1 MFFRLIC
8 MFSNMKSFSNKS
20 TIKPVQYY
28 NHLYK
33 ALLKYKQ
40 LPSYFIFYPTSRCN
54 LKCSHCFYHDSLN
67 KKFNELTLTE
77 IDKITQTMDPILS
90 LILTGGEPYLR
101 HDLDQIVRIF
111 YENTRVPIISI
122 PSNGWYL
129 KKMEKQITNMMEWCP
144 LLTLNQQ
151 ISIDG
156 IGVDHDNIRMD
167 KQVIGSENSFEKAII
182 TSKSL
187 KNLQKVYNRI
197 NIGIIITFTNE
208 NQNKF
213 KDIIKEIYSLVEPD
227 NISIN
232 LVRGDPKQKVNL
244 DLNLELYREAVTYRD
259 NLFYKKKMSGHS
271 RFVGNK
277 YATAARIMLN
287 ELTNKTYEEN
297 KYTTPCYAGNLSGVM
312 YPEGDI
318 YPCEILDDS
327 HKIGNIRDF
336 DLNFKKLWHSQKAK
350 NEIHFI
356 RKTKC
361 FCTHECFNS
370 VNILF
375 NPKNYPEIIKKSKLL

>member
-1 MFFRLIC
+1 MSIKNLE
-8 MFSNMKSFSNKS
+8 NKS
-20 TIKPVQYY
+20 NVRPVQYY
-28 NHLYK
+28 RHLFK

-67 KKFNELTLTE
+67 KKFNELSVDE
-77 IDKITQTMDPILS
+77 IDKITKTMDPILS

-101 HDLDQIVRIF
+101 HDLDKIVKIF
-111 YENTRVPIISI
+111 YENTRVPIITI

-129 KKMEKQITNMMEWCP
+129 SKMDKQITNMMEWCP
-144 LLTLNQQ
+144 YLTLNQQ

-156 IGVDHDNIRMD
+156 IGADHDLIRMD
-167 KQVIGSENSFEKAII
+167 KQVVGSDNSFDKAIKTI
-182 TSKSL
+182 HHL
-187 KNLQKVYNRI
+187 KKLQKAYDRI
-197 NIGIIITFTNE
+197 NIGIIITFTNQ
-208 NQNKF
+208 NQEKF

-244 DLNLELYREAVTYRD
+244 NLDLELYRDAVKYRD
-259 NLFYKKKMSGHS
+259 NLYYEKKMSGHS
-271 RFVGNK
+271 RFKGNK
-277 YATAARIMLN
+277 LATAGRIMLN
-287 ELTNKTYEEN
+287 ELTNKTFEEN
-297 KYTTPCYAGNLSGVM
+297 KYSTPCYAGNLSGVM
-312 YPEGDI
+312 YPEGDV

-336 DLNFKKLWHSQKAK
+336 DLNFKKLWLSKKASEEVK
-350 NEIHFI
+350 FI

-375 NPKNYPEIIKKSKLL
+375 NPKFYPEIIKKSTLI

>member
-1 MFFRLIC
+1 MSQNKDL
-8 MFSNMKSFSNKS
+8 SKS
-20 TIKPVQYY
+20 TVKPVQYY
-28 NHLYK
+28 RHLFK

-67 KKFNELTLTE
+67 KKFNELSVDE
-77 IDKITQTMDPILS
+77 IDKITKTMDPILS

-101 HDLDQIVRIF
+101 HDLDKIVKIF
-111 YENTRVPIISI
+111 YENTRVPIITI

-129 KKMEKQITNMMEWCP
+129 SKMDKQITNMMEWCP
-144 LLTLNQQ
+144 YLTLNQQ

-156 IGVDHDNIRMD
+156 IGADHDLIRMD
-167 KQVIGSENSFEKAII
+167 KQVVGSDNSFERAIKTI
-182 TSKSL
+182 HHL
-187 KNLQKVYNRI
+187 KKLQETYNRI
-197 NIGIIITFTNE
+197 NIGIIITFTSQ
-208 NQNKF
+208 NQKKF
-213 KDIIKEIYSLVEPD
+213 KDIIKEIHTLVEPD

-244 DLNLELYREAVTYRD
+244 NLDLELYRDAVKFRD
-259 NLFYKKKMSGHS
+259 NLYYEKKMSGHS
-271 RFVGNK
+271 RFKGNK
-277 YATAARIMLN
+277 LATAGRIMLN
-287 ELTNKTYEEN
+287 ELTNKTFEEN
-297 KYTTPCYAGNLSGVM
+297 KYSTPCYAGNLSGVM
-312 YPEGDI
+312 YPEGDV

-336 DLNFKKLWHSQKAK
+336 DLNFKKLWLSKKASEEVK
-350 NEIHFI
+350 FI

-375 NPKNYPEIIKKSKLL
+375 NPKFYPEIIKKSTLI

>member
-1 MFFRLIC
+1 MSIKNLE
-8 MFSNMKSFSNKS
+8 NKS
-20 TIKPVQYY
+20 NVRPVQYY
-28 NHLYK
+28 RHLFK

-67 KKFNELTLTE
+67 KKFNELSVDE
-77 IDKITQTMDPILS
+77 IDKITKTMDPILS

-101 HDLDQIVRIF
+101 HDLDKIVKIF
-111 YENTRVPIISI
+111 YENTRVPIITI

-129 KKMEKQITNMMEWCP
+129 SKMDKQITNMMEWCP
-144 LLTLNQQ
+144 YLTLNQQ

-156 IGVDHDNIRMD
+156 IGADHDLIRMD
-167 KQVIGSENSFEKAII
+167 KQVVGSDNSFDKAIKTI
-182 TSKSL
+182 HHL
-187 KNLQKVYNRI
+187 KKLQKTYDRI
-197 NIGIIITFTNE
+197 NIGIIITFTNQ
-208 NQNKF
+208 NQEKF

-244 DLNLELYREAVTYRD
+244 NLDLELYRDAVKYRD
-259 NLFYKKKMSGHS
+259 NLYYEKKMSGHS
-271 RFVGNK
+271 RFKGNK
-277 YATAARIMLN
+277 LATAGRIMLN
-287 ELTNKTYEEN
+287 ELTNKTFEEN
-297 KYTTPCYAGNLSGVM
+297 KYSTPCYAGNLSGVM
-312 YPEGDI
+312 YPEGDV

-336 DLNFKKLWHSQKAK
+336 DLNFKKLWLSKKASEEVK
-350 NEIHFI
+350 FI

-375 NPKNYPEIIKKSKLL
+375 NPKFYPEIIKKSTLI

>member
-1 MFFRLIC
+1 MESLEKK
-8 MFSNMKSFSNKS
+8 SN
-20 TIKPVQYY
+20 IRPVQYY
-28 NHLYK
+28 RHLFK

-54 LKCSHCFYHDSLN
+54 LKCPACFVHVSLN
-67 KKFNELTLTE
+67 KKFNELSVDE
-77 IDKITQTMDPILS
+77 IDKITKTMDPILS

-101 HDLDQIVRIF
+101 HDLDKIVKIF
-111 YENTRVPIISI
+111 YENTKVPIITI

-129 KKMEKQITNMMEWCP
+129 SKMDKQITNMMEWCP
-144 LLTLNQQ
+144 YLTLNQQ

-156 IGVDHDNIRMD
+156 IGADHDLIRMD
-167 KQVIGSENSFEKAII
+167 KQVVGSDNSFDKAIKTI
-182 TSKSL
+182 HHL
-187 KNLQKVYNRI
+187 KKIQKTFNRI
-197 NIGIIITFTNE
+197 NIGIIITFTNQ
-208 NQNKF
+208 NQKKF

-244 DLNLELYREAVTYRD
+244 DLDLDLELYRDAVKYRD
-259 NLFYKKKMSGHS
+259 NLYYEKKMSGHS
-271 RFVGNK
+271 RFKGNK
-277 YATAARIMLN
+277 LATAGRIMLN
-287 ELTNKTYEEN
+287 ELTNKTFEEN
-297 KYTTPCYAGNLSGVM
+297 KYSTPCYAGNLSGVM
-312 YPEGDI
+312 YPEGDV

-336 DLNFKKLWHSQKAK
+336 DLNFKKLWLSKKASEEVK
-350 NEIHFI
+350 FI

-375 NPKNYPEIIKKSKLL
+375 NPKFYPEIIKKSTLI

>member
-1 MFFRLIC
+1 ME
-8 MFSNMKSFSNKS
+8 SYANKS

-33 ALLKYKQ
+33 ALIKYKQ

-54 LKCSHCFYHDSLN
+54 LKCSHCFYYDSLN
-67 KKFNELTLTE
+67 KKFNELTLVE
-77 IDKITQTMDPILS
+77 IDKITKTMDTILS

-111 YENTRVPIISI
+111 YENTKVPIITI

-129 KKMEKQITNMMEWCP
+129 KKMEKQITNMMDWCP

-156 IGVDHDNIRMD
+156 IGPDHDAIRMD
-167 KQVIGSENSFEKAII
+167 QQVKGSENSFEKAILTI
-182 TSKSL
+182 KHL
-187 KNLQKVYNRI
+187 KKLQKIYNRI
-197 NIGIIITFTNE
+197 NIGIIITFTNQ

-213 KDIIKEIYSLVEPD
+213 KEIVKEIYSLVEPD

-232 LVRGDPKQKVNL
+232 LVRGDPRQKVNL
-244 DLNLELYREAVTYRD
+244 DLDLKLYREAVTYRD
-259 NLFYKKKMSGHS
+259 NLFYQKKMSGHS

-312 YPEGDI
+312 YPEGDV
-318 YPCEILDDS
+318 YPCEILDAS
-327 HKIGNIRDF
+327 HKIGNIRDY
-336 DLNFKKLWHSQKAK
+336 DLNFKKLWHSHKAK
-350 NEIHFI
+350 EEVKFI

-375 NPKNYPEIIKKSKLL
+375 NPKNYLEIIKKSKLI

>member
-1 MFFRLIC
+1 MESLEKK
-8 MFSNMKSFSNKS
+8 SN
-20 TIKPVQYY
+20 IKPVQYY
-28 NHLYK
+28 RHLFK

-67 KKFNELTLTE
+67 KKFNELSVDE
-77 IDKITQTMDPILS
+77 IDKITKTMDPILS

-101 HDLDQIVRIF
+101 HDLDKIVKIF
-111 YENTRVPIISI
+111 YENTKVPIITI

-129 KKMEKQITNMMEWCP
+129 SKMDKQITNMMEWCP
-144 LLTLNQQ
+144 YLTLNQQ

-156 IGVDHDNIRMD
+156 IGADHDLIRMD
-167 KQVIGSENSFEKAII
+167 KQVVGSDNSFDRAIKTI
-182 TSKSL
+182 HHL
-187 KNLQKVYNRI
+187 KKLQKTYDRI
-197 NIGIIITFTNE
+197 NIGIIITFTSQ
-208 NQNKF
+208 NQKKF
-213 KDIIKEIYSLVEPD
+213 KDIIKEIHSLVEPD

-244 DLNLELYREAVTYRD
+244 NLDLELYRDAVKYRD
-259 NLFYKKKMSGHS
+259 NLYYEKKMSGHS
-271 RFVGNK
+271 RFKGNK
-277 YATAARIMLN
+277 LATAGRIMLN
-287 ELTNKTYEEN
+287 ELTNKTFEEN
-297 KYTTPCYAGNLSGVM
+297 KYSTPCYAGNLSGVM
-312 YPEGDI
+312 YPEGDV

-336 DLNFKKLWHSQKAK
+336 DLNFKKLWLSKKASEEVK
-350 NEIHFI
+350 FI

-375 NPKNYPEIIKKSKLL
+375 NPKFYPEIIKKSTLI

>member
-1 MFFRLIC
+1 MSQNKDL
-8 MFSNMKSFSNKS
+8 SKS
-20 TIKPVQYY
+20 TVKPVQYY
-28 NHLYK
+28 RHLFK

-67 KKFNELTLTE
+67 KKFNELSVDE
-77 IDKITQTMDPILS
+77 IDKITKTMDPILS

-101 HDLDQIVRIF
+101 HDLDKIVKIF
-111 YENTRVPIISI
+111 YENTRVPIITI

-129 KKMEKQITNMMEWCP
+129 NKMDKQITNMMEWCP
-144 LLTLNQQ
+144 YLTLNQQ

-156 IGVDHDNIRMD
+156 IGADHDLIRMD
-167 KQVIGSENSFEKAII
+167 KQVVGSDNSFERAIKTI
-182 TSKSL
+182 HHL
-187 KNLQKVYNRI
+187 KKLQKTYNRI
-197 NIGIIITFTNE
+197 NIGIIITFTNQ
-208 NQNKF
+208 NQKKF
-213 KDIIKEIYSLVEPD
+213 KNIIKEVHSLVEPD

-244 DLNLELYREAVTYRD
+244 DLNLELYRDAVKYRD
-259 NLFYKKKMSGHS
+259 DLYYEKKMSGHS
-271 RFVGNK
+271 RFKGNK
-277 YATAARIMLN
+277 LATAGRIMLN
-287 ELTNKTYEEN
+287 ELTNKTFEEN
-297 KYTTPCYAGNLSGVM
+297 KYSTPCYAGNLSGVM

-336 DLNFKKLWHSQKAK
+336 DLDFKKLWLSKKAK
-350 NEIHFI
+350 QEVDFI
-356 RKTKC
+356 KKTKC

-375 NPKNYPEIIKKSKLL
+375 NPKFYPEIIKKSSLI